1 MSVNASSHEL
11 IVLIFRY
18 LKENGFHSAAE
29 ELLRHSPQEF
39 VEGATELS
47 SSLVEIY
54 SSWLKYSK
62 NKHSSSNGGGSTPI
76 EAASK
81 KDDKPA
87 KKAQTQK
94 SVKPQRERKDGKLS
108 ETVTKKLKEQQNA
121 VAAGDGGGD
130 SDSDSSLDVEKWRK
144 ILVQMTEVDIAKID
158 TINALDPSIAEP
170 VKKRARKPQAKPK
183 IDTSG
188 KQPPEKSDVSEK
200 VVMVEQTKSSPPK
213 KTTMGTTAPVTPLNS
228 TQQPISSEERRT
240 KLSSKEMKE
249 GKEKKREKKKVITP
263 TGEQAEAPTPQHKK
277 KKKKE
282 SSESEAGENRGINGG
297 KGEEAVNSG
306 CIGKPVEDVPNS
318 IEPNSES
325 QDEQVVVNTI
335 GNAEEVKRKEKKNKK
350 KQKLNADSQ
359 NISETLIKDK
369 KSKKK
374 KKGDKGDEDRMV
386 EPPAEDKESRK
397 RKRTVDHVEVGEQVS
412 QQENPDQKDDTREA
426 RKNMETPCHVEVP
439 NANVREKK
447 AKEKKRKSHPVEGTP
462 QQVGDETKMKR
473 KKDKAKPEEE
483 QIVDENASVNIEE
496 IPEANTEVKKK
507 KKEKLG
513 SIDTVPLFTLETPSP
528 PSQKKKKKSKV
539 DSDEFP
545 ATPSCEKHKECMPP
559 PFSMFFHLVPAFT
572 ADHNVICEHHASLGF
587 QSNLICQ
594 PIHHQC

>member
-18 LKENGFHSAAE
+18 LKENGFHTAAE
-29 ELLRHSPQEF
+29 ELLRHSPQSQCGTMGAENKLTVTPFQEF
-39 VEGATELS
+39 VEGATEFS

-144 ILVQMTEVDIAKID
+144 MLVQMTEVDIAKID
-158 TINALDPSIAEP
+158 TINALDPSIAKP
-170 VKKRARKPQAKPK
+170 VKKRVRKPQAKPK

-200 VVMVEQTKSSPPK
+200 AVTVEQTKSSPPK

-228 TQQPISSEERRT
+228 TQQPISSEEGRT
-240 KLSSKEMKE
+240 KLSSKET
-249 GKEKKREKKKVITP
+249 KKRGKKKVITP

-306 CIGKPVEDVPNS
+306 SVGKPVEDVTNC
-318 IEPNSES
+318 IEPNSVS

-369 KSKKK
+369 KSQKK
-374 KKGDKGDEDRMV
+374 KKGDEGDEDRMV
-386 EPPAEDKESRK
+386 EPPAEDKESRR

-412 QQENPDQKDDTREA
+412 QQENPDQKDDIREA
-426 RKNMETPCHVEVP
+426 RKNMETPCHMEVP

-447 AKEKKRKSHPVEGTP
+447 TKEKKRKSHPVEGTP
-462 QQVGDETKMKR
+462 QQVGNETKMKR

-496 IPEANTEVKKK
+496 IAEANTEVKKK
-507 KKEKLG
+507 KKKKLG
-513 SIDTVPLFTLETPSP
+513 SIDTVPLFSLETPSP
-528 PSQKKKKKSKV
+528 PSQKKKKKRKV

-545 ATPSCEKHKECMPP
+545 ATPSCEKHKEV
-559 PFSMFFHLVPAFT
+559 L
-572 ADHNVICEHHASLGF
+572 
-587 QSNLICQ
+587 
-594 PIHHQC
+594 